1 MAHVGTTPNLGLPV
15 WNGGDKPEMADFN
28 DAFSKLDADGAAIL
42 SGTGDNW
49 NRVFKFANGLMIIVW
64 QQTYPAVITE
74 AYGSIFHNAIT
85 RSFPQAFTERPFA
98 SVNVMSPGMVWTTMK
113 AAGIQPNKIDF
124 NLISPIAVSSA
135 LTVLEIGIAIGR
147 WK

>member
-74 AYGSIFHNAIT
+74 AYGSIFHNEIT

-113 AAGIQPNKIDF
+113 AAGIQANKIDF
-124 NLISPIAVSSA
+124 HLISPIAVSSA
-135 LTVLEIGIAIGR
+135 LTVSEIGIAIGR

>member
-49 NRVFKFANGLMIIVW
+49 NRVFKFASGLMIIVW
-64 QQTYPAVITE
+64 QQTYPAVITT
-74 AYGSIFHNAIT
+74 AYGSIFSNAIT
-85 RSFPQAFTERPFA
+85 RSFPQAFAERPFA
-98 SVNVMSPGMVWTTMK
+98 SVNVMSSGMIWTTM
-113 AAGIQPNKIDF
+113 ASAGIQPNQINF
-124 NLISPIAVSSA
+124 RLISPVAISSA
-135 LTVLEIGIAIGR
+135 ITVAEIGIAIGR

>member
-15 WNGGDKPEMADFN
+15 WNGGVKPEMADFN

-42 SGTGDNW
+42 SETGDNW

-64 QQTYPAVITE
+64 QQTYSAVITQ
-74 AYGSIFHNAIT
+74 AYGSIFNNTMI

-98 SVNVMSPGMVWTTMK
+98 SVNVMSPGMIWTTID
-113 AAGIQPNKIDF
+113 ASGIQANQISF
-124 NLISPIAVSSA
+124 RLISPIALSSA
-135 LTVLEIGIAIGR
+135 IAVKEIGIAIGR

>member
-1 MAHVGTTPNLGLPV
+1 MAHVGTTQNLGLPV

-64 QQTYPAVITE
+64 QQTYSAVITA
-74 AYGSIFHNAIT
+74 AYGSIFNNQIIRT
-85 RSFPQAFTERPFA
+85 FPQAFTERPFA
-98 SVNVMSPGMVWTTMK
+98 SVNVMSPGMIWTTIDI
-113 AAGIQPNKIDF
+113 AGIHENQINF
-124 NLISPIAVSSA
+124 RLISPVALSSA
-135 LTVLEIGIAIGR
+135 ITVKEIGIAIGR

>member
-42 SGTGDNW
+42 YGTGENW

-64 QQTYPAVITE
+64 QQSYSAVITA
-74 AYGSIFHNAIT
+74 AYGSIFNNQIT
-85 RSFPQAFTERPFA
+85 RTFPQAFTERPFA
-98 SVNVMSPGMVWTTMK
+98 SVNVMSPGMIWTTIDT
-113 AAGIQPNKIDF
+113 AGIQPNQISF
-124 NLISPIAVSSA
+124 RLISPVAISSAIAVR
-135 LTVLEIGIAIGR
+135 EIGIAIGR